1 MESFFLTIGT
11 IVVSAIIIVI
21 LKASGSGIAELLTL
35 LVCSM
40 VMLIAFRYMEPVI
53 NFMDSLDK
61 QNAVEIPFFK
71 TILKAVGISITAEI
85 AQMICEATGN
95 RASGKVVQYLS
106 VAVMMH
112 LMLPMLSSL
121 LDLLEGVLKR
131 I

>member
-11 IVVSAIIIVI
+11 IVVTAIIIVI

-85 AQMICEATGN
+85 AQMICEDTGN

>member
-40 VMLIAFRYMEPVI
+40 VMIVAFRYMEPI
-53 NFMDSLDK
+53 IDFMDSLDK
-61 QNAVEIPFFK
+61 QNAVEIPFFE

-85 AQMICEATGN
+85 AQMICEDTGN